1 MATRPETFLTPEQ
14 YLEIERKAEF
24 KSEYY
29 GGEMFAMSGAR
40 RGHNLIALNLA
51 GELRQQL
58 RERPCEAYQHDM
70 RVRVGAT
77 GLYAY
82 PDAVIVCG
90 EPQFLDE
97 TQDTLLNP
105 TVIVEV
111 LSPSTEAYDRGD
123 KFELYRAIP
132 SLTHYLLVSSE
143 RMSAELFT
151 RQAEGGW
158 LLTGATLPEDTIDLP
173 AVGVRF
179 TLADLYEKVEF
190 VYKAAGMRPL
200 QH

>member
-1 MATRPETFLTPEQ
+1 MATRPKSFLTPEQ

-40 RGHNLIALNLA
+40 RGHNLINWNLA
-51 GELRQQL
+51 RVLDRHLRN
-58 RERPCEAYQHDM
+58 RPCEAYQNDM
-70 RVRVGAT
+70 RVRVDAT

-82 PDAVIVCG
+82 PDTVIVCG

-105 TVIVEV
+105 TVIIEV

-123 KFELYRAIP
+123 KFELYGAIP

-143 RMSAELFT
+143 RMSAGLFT

-158 LLTGATLPEDTIDLP
+158 LFAGAALPEDTIDLP

-190 VYKAAGMRPL
+190 AAKAPGMRPL
-200 QH
+200 QS